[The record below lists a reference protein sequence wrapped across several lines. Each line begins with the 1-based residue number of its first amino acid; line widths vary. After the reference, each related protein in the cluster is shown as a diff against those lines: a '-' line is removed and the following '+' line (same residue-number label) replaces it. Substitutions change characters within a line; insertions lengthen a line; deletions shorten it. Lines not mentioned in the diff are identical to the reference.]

1 MSTKSFGCIQHILSN
16 FNHKGMKDLSN
27 FQHYI
32 GCDVSKNTLDFAIFE
47 RGKDYRSFEH
57 IQVSN
62 NTEGFQ
68 AMRKWLR
75 TFKINIKDAV
85 IGMEHTGVY
94 SNALS
99 EWCYKKGITFVVLH
113 PLDVKNAG
121 ARGRNKND
129 KVDAQFIADYVYTM
143 REKLTPSKPE
153 SPVIKKLREL
163 RNERY
168 LAVRTRTSYLNQLKT
183 IDDSAT
189 RRRMEKMVT
198 TIAVQIKAIETEIK
212 KVIEADQQINNNYKL
227 LISIPGIGLVNA
239 LTTIIAT
246 GNFTRFQT
254 ARQYA
259 KFSCVSPLGNQSG
272 TSVRGGDHVCR
283 SGHNEIKSTLTE
295 GARSAI
301 IHDAQLR
308 AYYQR
313 KRNEGKTHG
322 CVMNAVKF
330 KLICRMF
337 AVIKRR
343 TPFVNTEAFHS

>member
-1 MSTKSFGCIQHILSN
+1 
-16 FNHKGMKDLSN
+16 MKDLSN
-27 FQHYI
+27 FQHYV

-47 RGKDYRSFEH
+47 RGKDYRSFAH

-189 RRRMEKMVT
+189 RRRMEKMVA

-259 KFSCVSPLGNQSG
+259 KFSCISPLGN
-272 TSVRGGDHVCR
+272 
-283 SGHNEIKSTLTE
+283 
-295 GARSAI
+295 
-301 IHDAQLR
+301 
-308 AYYQR
+308 
-313 KRNEGKTHG
+313 
-322 CVMNAVKF
+322 
-330 KLICRMF
+330 
-337 AVIKRR
+337 
-343 TPFVNTEAFHS
+343 

>member
-1 MSTKSFGCIQHILSN
+1 
-16 FNHKGMKDLSN
+16 MKDLSN
-27 FQHYI
+27 FQHYV
-32 GCDVSKNTLDFAIFE
+32 GCDVSKSTLDFAIFE
-47 RGKDYRSFEH
+47 RGKDYRSFAH

-68 AMRKWLR
+68 ALRKWLR

-99 EWCYKKGITFVVLH
+99 EWCYKKGITFVLLH
-113 PLDVKNAG
+113 PLEVKNAG
-121 ARGRNKND
+121 GRGRNKND

-143 REKLTPSKPE
+143 REKLTSSEPE

-168 LAVRTRTSYLNQLKT
+168 LAVRTRASYLNQLKT
-183 IDDSAT
+183 IEDSAT
-189 RRRMEKMVT
+189 RRRMEKMVA
-198 TIAVQIKAIETEIK
+198 TITVQIKATETEIK
-212 KVIEADQQINNNYKL
+212 KVIEADPQIKNNYKL

-259 KFSCVSPLGNQSG
+259 KFSCISPLGNQSG

-313 KRNEGKTHG
+313 KRDQGKTHG

-343 TPFVNTEAFHS
+343 SPFVNTEAFHC